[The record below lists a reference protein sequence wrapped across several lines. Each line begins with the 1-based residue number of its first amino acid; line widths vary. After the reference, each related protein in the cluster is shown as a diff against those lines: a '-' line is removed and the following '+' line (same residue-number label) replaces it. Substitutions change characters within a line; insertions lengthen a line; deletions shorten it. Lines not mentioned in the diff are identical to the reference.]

1 MLKKIIMGAAVV
13 AVVALAAPD
22 QSEARGGGWHGG
34 GWHGGGWHG
43 GGWHGGGWHAGKWN
57 NGGKWRNGKWYGGYG
72 GWGVPA
78 AVAVGAGA
86 AAAAAVAAPYYYNN
100 GCYRNVQVMTAYGPQ
115 WRLANV
121 C

>member
-1 MLKKIIMGAAVV
+1 MT
-13 AVVALAAPD
+13 
-22 QSEARGGGWHGG
+22 
-34 GWHGGGWHG
+34 
-43 GGWHGGGWHAGKWN
+43 
-57 NGGKWRNGKWYGGYG
+57 G

-100 GCYRNVQVMTAYGPQ
+100 GCYRNVKVMTAYGPQ
-115 WRLANV
+115 WQVANV

>member
-1 MLKKIIMGAAVV
+1 VV
-13 AVVALAAPD
+13 AVAALAAPE
-22 QSEARGGGWHGG
+22 QSQARGGG

-57 NGGKWRNGKWYGGYG
+57 NGRWYNGRWYGGYG

-115 WRLANV
+115 WQVANV